1 MRQTN
6 SATKLLER
14 QAAAVVDRLLTVR
27 EVAARLGISGRQV
40 QKLLASGRFPAPVRL
55 GRSVRW
61 RNGDVSR
68 FIECGCNMAAFN
80 ARSAGGAA

>member
-1 MRQTN
+1 MQTKRA
-6 SATKLLER
+6 ATLLER

-27 EVAARLGISGRQV
+27 EVAARLGISGRQI

-61 RNGDVSR
+61 RDGDVSR
-68 FIECGCNMAAFN
+68 FIDCGCKMAEFK